1 MVNIYREFG
10 VVLAKEHS
18 QVIKYYA
25 WEKPFM
31 KKVEE
36 TRKEE
41 VTSHHQN
48 IWSNREDF
56 FLSSL
61 FVNAF
66 PQVGCI
72 IKYHYMLSG
81 LNVTYTVVSMNP
93 ANLFL

>member
-1 MVNIYREFG
+1 M
-10 VVLAKEHS
+10 
-18 QVIKYYA
+18 IKYYA

-41 VTSHHQN
+41 VMSHIIKIIFSSLPLWMHQN
-48 IWSNREDF
+48 V
-56 FLSSL
+56 
-61 FVNAF
+61 FVKAF

-81 LNVTYTVVSMNP
+81 LNVTYTVVSMNLGE
-93 ANLFL
+93 NLSESFSLNL

>member
-41 VTSHHQN
+41 VTSHHQ
-48 IWSNREDF
+48 IGCAEKI
-56 FLSSL
+56 LL
-61 FVNAF
+61 VNSF
-66 PQVGCI
+66 SQVGCI

-93 ANLFL
+93 AKVAEPFFS